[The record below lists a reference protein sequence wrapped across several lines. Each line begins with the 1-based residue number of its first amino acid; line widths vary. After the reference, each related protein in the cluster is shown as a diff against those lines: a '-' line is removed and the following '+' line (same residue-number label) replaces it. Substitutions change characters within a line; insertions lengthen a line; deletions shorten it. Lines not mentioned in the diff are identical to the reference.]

1 MPPEIIFACSD
12 LRHLTGGLR
21 FAGIA
26 ERFCKVCRHI
36 GPQGKAGAPTQAAG
50 TMQPVKSQYRAA
62 ATLDSSCRHPAGP
75 EPPLVVSRAAAL
87 RATRRL
93 ASLMPPPQHSTR
105 RCPTGPA
112 PLSGEPQAPDSGLRT
127 LRSGLRAL
135 DLGLRAP
142 DFALRAPGFGPW
154 TPGLGLRA
162 PRSRQTCVAEW
173 TLARNLCCRTDAKP
187 LLQTSCRPFCKRSVF
202 KASEMQQKFSPRR
215 AGLPGWARPAEMRFA
230 TVGGPAR
237 PSKQLRRGS
246 PQRQPAK
253 RGRSQK

>member
-50 TMQPVKSQYRAA
+50 TMQPAEP
-62 ATLDSSCRHPAGP
+62 HPVA
-75 EPPLVVSRAAAL
+75 
-87 RATRRL
+87 RRTP
-93 ASLMPPPQHSTR
+93 SP
-105 RCPTGPA
+105 
-112 PLSGEPQAPDSGLRT
+112 
-127 LRSGLRAL
+127 
-135 DLGLRAP
+135 GLRAP

-154 TPGLGLRA
+154 TPGLGLKA

-187 LLQTSCRPFCKRSVF
+187 LLEAPCRPFCNTSVF
-202 KASEMQQKFSPRR
+202 KASEMQQKFSPGR
-215 AGLPGWARPAEMRFA
+215 AGCPAGPGRPRCALLPSEARCVQAD
-230 TVGGPAR
+230 TCGGAR
-237 PSKQLRRGS
+237 GGVSQQNAAG
-246 PQRQPAK
+246 AK
-253 RGRSQK
+253 NNMQVFTFFGLKRK